1 MSIYSVATSALQS
14 AQVAIATV
22 GHNIANVNTEGY
34 RRQEVILGTNGATR
48 TGSGFLGQ
56 GVSVNTVQRAYSELL
71 ERQVSRSEAQAGY
84 LDQYLQGMQQINN
97 ILGDRSVGFS
107 TMVQEFFAS
116 WSDLADDASSIAA
129 RQAVL
134 GTAETLANN
143 LNGVGAYLQSLQDSV
158 NADITSVVDQVN
170 SYAQNIAELNG
181 RIANAQASGS
191 QPPNDLL
198 DQRDLL
204 VSQLNELAG
213 VTVVKDAATNGY
225 NVFLGNGYLLVGGM
239 TASSITAQSS
249 LYDPARIEVFDA
261 NGGVQLSREAGS
273 LGGKLGGLLDY
284 RSESLDVAQ
293 NSLGRLA
300 IALSQSIN
308 DQHQLGQDLNGN
320 AGGVF
325 FTDPSTFAQTYASS
339 NNTGSGDIDA
349 TIDDASALTTSDYR
363 LSYDG
368 TDYTLT
374 RLSDG
379 QAWSNASLATLS
391 TTAAQGFTL
400 SLASGTVSSGDS
412 YLIRP
417 TATGATS
424 VGVAISD
431 PDLIAAAS
439 PVAAAAATANT
450 GAAQFTQ
457 PIVDTSNQ
465 PPLNANLASTVTITF
480 TSATTFN
487 VSGTGT
493 GNPTGL
499 TYTAGDDISYNGWTF
514 QITGIPATG
523 DVFTV
528 SANTSGEQDNRNAL
542 AMAALQNNKTLVGGS
557 ASLEG
562 AYAAL
567 VGNIGNKTSQVE
579 VNQRAQTNLLTQAQQ
594 AQQSVSGVNLDEEAA
609 NLLRYQQAYQAAA
622 KLISTAQ
629 TMFDSILQLG

>member
-22 GHNIANVNTEGY
+22 GHNIANANTEGY

-56 GVSVNTVQRAYSELL
+56 GVSVITVQRVYSELL

-107 TMVQEFFAS
+107 SMAQAFFAS
-116 WSDLADDASSIAA
+116 WSDLADDASSASA

-143 LNGVGAYLQSLQDSV
+143 LNGVGEYLQSLQDSV
-158 NADITSVVDQVN
+158 NADITSVVDQIN
-170 SYAQNIAELNG
+170 SYATNIAKLNG
-181 RIANAQASGS
+181 QIVNGQTSEN
-191 QPPNDLL
+191 QQPNDLL
-198 DQRDLL
+198 DQRDQL

-213 VTVVKDAATNGY
+213 VTVVKDATTNGY

-249 LYDPARIEVFDA
+249 AYDPDRIEVFDA
-261 NGGVQLSREAGS
+261 NGGVLLSREVGS

-284 RSESLDVAQ
+284 RSESLDAAQ

-300 IALSQSIN
+300 IALSQSVN
-308 DQHQLGQDLNGN
+308 DQHQLGQDLNGA
-320 AGGVF
+320 AGGLF
-325 FTDPSTFAQTYASS
+325 FSDPSTFAQTYASS
-339 NNTGSGDIDA
+339 NNAGSGDIDA

-368 TDYTLT
+368 ATYTLT
-374 RLSDG
+374 RSSDG

-391 TTAAQGFTL
+391 TTAGQGFTL
-400 SLASGTVSSGDS
+400 SLASGTVSAGDS

-417 TATGATS
+417 TVSGSTS
-424 VGVAISD
+424 VSVAISD

-439 PVAAAAATANT
+439 PIAAAAATANT
-450 GAAQFTQ
+450 GTGQFTQ
-457 PIVDTSNQ
+457 PTVDTSNQ

-528 SANTSGEQDNRNAL
+528 SANTSGELDNRNAL
-542 AMAALQNNKTLVGGS
+542 AMAELQNDKTLVGGS

-567 VGNIGNKTSQVE
+567 VGSIGNKTSQVE
-579 VNQRAQTNLLTQAQQ
+579 VNQKAQTNLLSQAQQ

-609 NLLRYQQAYQAAA
+609 NLLRFQQAYQAAA

-629 TMFDSILQLG
+629 TMFDTILQIG

>member
-14 AQVAIATV
+14 SQVAIATI
-22 GHNIANVNTEGY
+22 GHNIANANTEGY

-56 GVSVNTVQRAYSELL
+56 GVSVTTVQRIYSELL
-71 ERQVSRSEAQAGY
+71 ERQVSRSEAEAGY

-116 WSDLADDASSIAA
+116 WTDLADDASSASA

-134 GTAETLANN
+134 GTAETLVNN
-143 LNGVGAYLQSLQDSV
+143 LTGVGEYLQSLQDSV
-158 NADITSVVDQVN
+158 NADITSVVGQVN

-213 VTVVKDAATNGY
+213 VTVVKDATTNGY

-249 LYDPARIEVFDA
+249 LYDPARMEVFDA
-261 NGGVQLSREAGS
+261 NGGVLLSREAGS

-300 IALSQSIN
+300 IALSQSVN
-308 DQHQLGQDLNGN
+308 DQHQLGQDLNGT
-320 AGGVF
+320 AGGRF
-325 FTDPSTFAQTYASS
+325 FSDPSTFAQTYASS

-363 LSYDG
+363 LAYDG

-391 TTAAQGFTL
+391 TTADQGFTI
-400 SLASGTVSSGDS
+400 SLASGTVDAGDS

-417 TATGATS
+417 TVSGSTS
-424 VGVAISD
+424 VSVAISD
-431 PDLIAAAS
+431 PDLIAAAA
-439 PVAAAAATANT
+439 PIAAAAATANT
-450 GAAQFTQ
+450 GTAQFTQ
-457 PIVDTSNQ
+457 PTVDTSNQ
-465 PPLNANLASTVTITF
+465 PPLNANLTGTVTITF
-480 TSATTFN
+480 TSATTFD

-528 SANTSGEQDNRNAL
+528 SANTTGELDNRNAL
-542 AMAALQNNKTLVGGS
+542 AMAGLQNNKTLVGGS

-567 VGNIGNKTSQVE
+567 VGSIGNKTSQVE
-579 VNQRAQTNLLTQAQQ
+579 VNQKAQTNLLTQAQQ

-609 NLLRYQQAYQAAA
+609 NLLRFQQAYQAAA

-629 TMFDSILQLG
+629 TMFDTILQIG

>member
-71 ERQVSRSEAQAGY
+71 ERQVSQSEAQAGY

-129 RQAVL
+129 RQGVL

-158 NADITSVVDQVN
+158 NADITSVVDQIN

-204 VSQLNELAG
+204 MSQLNELAG

-249 LYDPARIEVFDA
+249 LYDPDRIEVFDA
-261 NGGVQLSREAGS
+261 NGGVLLSRKVGS

-284 RSESLDVAQ
+284 RSESLDIAQ

-300 IALSQSIN
+300 IALSQSVN

-417 TATGATS
+417 TAAGATS
-424 VGVAISD
+424 VSVAISD

-439 PVAAAAATANT
+439 PIAAAAATANT

-457 PIVDTSNQ
+457 PTVDTASQ
-465 PPLNANLASTVTITF
+465 PPLNANLTSTVTITF

-514 QITGIPATG
+514 QITGTPATG
-523 DVFTV
+523 DVFNV

-542 AMAALQNNKTLVGGS
+542 AMTALQNNKTLVGGR

-567 VGNIGNKTSQVE
+567 VGSIGNKTSQVE
-579 VNQRAQTNLLTQAQQ
+579 VNQKAQTNLLTQAQQ

>member
-56 GVSVNTVQRAYSELL
+56 GVNVNTVQRVYSELL

-129 RQAVL
+129 RQGVL

-143 LNGVGAYLQSLQDSV
+143 LNGVGTYLQTLQDSV
-158 NADITSVVDQVN
+158 NADITSVVDQIN

-181 RIANAQASGS
+181 RIANAQTSDS

-213 VTVVKDAATNGY
+213 VTVVKDASTNGY
-225 NVFLGNGYLLVGGM
+225 NVFLGNGYLLVGGR

-261 NGGVQLSREAGS
+261 NGGVQLSRGVGS

-300 IALSQSIN
+300 IALSQSVN

-368 TDYTLT
+368 AAYTLT
-374 RLSDG
+374 RLSDS
-379 QAWSNASLATLS
+379 QTWSNASLATLS

-417 TATGATS
+417 TAAGAS
-424 VGVAISD
+424 NVSVAISD

-439 PVAAAAATANT
+439 PIAAAAATANT
-450 GAAQFTQ
+450 GTAQITQ
-457 PIVDTSNQ
+457 PTVDTASQ
-465 PPLNANLASTVTITF
+465 PPLNANLTSTVTITF

-514 QITGIPATG
+514 QITGTPATG

-528 SANTSGEQDNRNAL
+528 SANTSGELDNRNAL

-567 VGNIGNKTSQVE
+567 VGSIGNKTSQLE
-579 VNQRAQTNLLTQAQQ
+579 VNQKAQANLLSQAQQ

-629 TMFDSILQLG
+629 TMFDSILQIG

>member
-22 GHNIANVNTEGY
+22 GHNIANVNTDGY

-56 GVSVNTVQRAYSELL
+56 GVNVNTVQRVYSELL

-107 TMVQEFFAS
+107 SMVQAFFAS
-116 WSDLADDASSIAA
+116 WNDLADDASSISA

-143 LNGVGAYLQSLQDSV
+143 LHGVGDYLQSLQDSV
-158 NADITSVVDQVN
+158 NADITSIVGQIN
-170 SYAQNIAELNG
+170 GYAQNIAQLNSQ
-181 RIANAQASGS
+181 IANGQTSDTQA
-191 QPPNDLL
+191 PNDLL

-204 VSQLNELAG
+204 VSQLNELSG

-249 LYDPARIEVFDA
+249 LYDPARMEVFDA
-261 NGGVQLSREAGS
+261 NGGVLLSREVGS

-300 IALSQSIN
+300 IALSQSVN
-308 DQHQLGQDLNGN
+308 DQHQLGQDLNGT
-320 AGGVF
+320 AGGLF
-325 FTDPSTFAQTYASS
+325 FSDPSAFAQTFASS
-339 NNTGSGDIDA
+339 VNAGNGAIDA

-368 TDYTLT
+368 ATYTLT
-374 RLSDG
+374 RSSDG

-391 TTAAQGFTL
+391 TTADQGFTL
-400 SLASGTVSSGDS
+400 SLASGAVSAGDS

-417 TATGATS
+417 TVAGSTS
-424 VGVAISD
+424 VSVAISD
-431 PDLIAAAS
+431 PEAIAAAS
-439 PVAAAAATANT
+439 PIAAAAATANT
-450 GAAQFTQ
+450 GTAQFTQ
-457 PIVDTSNQ
+457 PTVDTASQ
-465 PPLNANLASTVTITF
+465 PPLNANLTSAVTITF
-480 TSATTFN
+480 TSATTFD

-499 TYTAGDDISYNGWTF
+499 TYTAGGDISYNGWTF
-514 QITGIPATG
+514 QITGTPATG
-523 DVFTV
+523 DVFTI
-528 SANTSGEQDNRNAL
+528 SANTGGELDNRNAL
-542 AMAALQNNKTLVGGS
+542 AMAALQNDKTLVGGS

-567 VGNIGNKTSQVE
+567 VGSIGNKTSQVE
-579 VNQRAQTNLLTQAQQ
+579 VNQKAQTNLLTQAQQ

-622 KLISTAQ
+622 RLITTAQ
-629 TMFDSILQLG
+629 TMFDTILQIG